1 MGELGPELYV
11 QNGAYHIAGAHG
23 PEFVDLDPDAIVF
36 NHLQTA
42 NLLGKGHT
50 SKTGS
55 PIVSERRSV
64 AFATGNVSGPAM
76 ASGIDS
82 AIEAIDR
89 AIAMWQNIANSTTKD
104 LLSGSGKHKG
114 GGSGNTLKAVTEE
127 LQEWYNLTR

>member
-1 MGELGPELYV
+1 MVNAKGNVNLLKLGAAYARGTLMGELGPELYV
-11 QNGAYHIAGAHG
+11 QKGAYHIAGAHG

-55 PIVSERRSV
+55 PVVSERRSV

-89 AIAMWQNIANSTTKD
+89 AIAMW
-104 LLSGSGKHKG
+104 
-114 GGSGNTLKAVTEE
+114 
-127 LQEWYNLTR
+127 